1 MCGRFLTTEGG
12 LEGEGREGIG
22 GEGGGVSRDEE
33 WEGQVKY
40 GDEEGGEG
48 MRRGGVCEVTGRG
61 RGKRRGE
68 RSGRGE
74 RNGTE
79 HIISWGGLA
88 G

>member
-1 MCGRFLTTEGG
+1 MGREG
-12 LEGEGREGIG
+12 GEGRGGDGRGREGRG
-22 GEGGGVSRDEE
+22 WEGKGGGVSRDEE

-68 RSGRGE
+68 GD
-74 RNGTE
+74 GTE
-79 HIISWGGLA
+79 HIISWGGLV